1 MSLLSRLFGGG
12 GDGGSSKSKPSETY
26 EGFSITAEPMK
37 DGGSWRLAAKI
48 EKEIG
53 GEIKSHQLIRADTFQ
68 SAEEASSAA
77 VAKAKQIIDE
87 QGERL
92 LG

>member
-12 GDGGSSKSKPSETY
+12 AKPSPDPEIY
-26 EGFSITAEPMK
+26 KDFAITPQPAREN
-37 DGGSWRLAAKI
+37 GGWRLAALI

-53 GEIKSHQLIRADTFQ
+53 GESKSCLLIRADTFQ
-68 SAEEASSAA
+68 DETAANDAS
-77 VAKAKQIIDE
+77 VAKAKQVIDE

-92 LG
+92 FG